1 MKINSNIEKGNLNL
15 KIYND
20 NKVLFEKNGSI
31 NEVVMV
37 QKNDSRNLKIKITGK
52 KSGGHVII
60 NLV

>member
-31 NEVVMV
+31 NEVVTV

-52 KSGGHVII
+52 KS
-60 NLV
+60 